1 MELRFDRRLY
11 TKTALKEAVES
22 FSHLAT
28 FSITEEDTQYVLTL
42 TDIDGD
48 VDDVIK
54 EEFANHA
61 LYNTILRRKS
71 W

>member
-11 TKTALKEAVES
+11 TKTALKEASAS

-28 FSITEEDTQYVLTL
+28 FSLTEEDSQYVLML
-42 TDIDGD
+42 SDIDED
-48 VDDVIK
+48 VVDVIK
-54 EEFANHA
+54 DEFANHA
-61 LYNTILRRKS
+61 LYNTILGRKS

>member
-11 TKTALKEAVES
+11 TKTALDEAAES

-28 FSITEEDTQYVLTL
+28 ITMQEEGDQYILSFT
-42 TDIDGD
+42 D
-48 VDDVIK
+48 VDSDVNEVIR